1 MITCPKCKTQYDGA
15 ERFCPK
21 DGTRLGT
28 GEVMVS
34 KMPSLSPGS
43 DPLINKIISGRY
55 KVLSQI
61 GEGGMGV
68 VYEAEHIEIEKKV
81 ALKVLRDD
89 FSKRPEV
96 VARFRQ
102 EARSA
107 GKIGNAHIVDVTD
120 FGQLDNGGVY
130 FVMEHLQG
138 RGLNEVIRD
147 ENITVERGVYI
158 VLQIAKALKAAHKM
172 GIVHRDLKPEN
183 VFLVEN
189 DEEKDFVKIL
199 DFGIAKISDR
209 DSEGQ
214 RLTKTGMIFGT
225 PEYMSPEQAA
235 GKTLDHRVDIYALG
249 CIMFEMF
256 TGRVPFDGE
265 TFMAVLTQHMFEPP
279 PELED
284 INPEACVP
292 QEVKAVIYKAM
303 AKDKEDR
310 YSDMIELSEDL
321 ERAML
326 GTGATIRDNSA
337 IWKLADYRMTH
348 GVKEEGE
355 SSRVMSLN
363 TMDLIPIDAETPRKK
378 SGATIVLGVVILL
391 LVGLGAAAYFGGF
404 ISGKMPGDSKEE
416 KVEHVASQIEM
427 KVGDTAENSGSE
439 TEEML
444 STETEKPAQEGVAG
458 DSETAEE
465 KEKIAVKPENT
476 TEKDIVMVTI
486 DSDPEG
492 GTVII
497 EGMGQVCSETPCEV
511 SLEDGVPVEVE
522 IVLNKKSGKMTFTPS
537 DQNKTLRISLY
548 SKTPRRGGR
557 RTPRNDG
564 GRNGSSGSSKTDGD
578 LKIPNIFKN
587 N

>member
-1 MITCPKCKTQYDGA
+1 MITCPKCKTEYDGA

-28 GEVMVS
+28 GEIHAPKV
-34 KMPSLSPGS
+34 PSIAPGK
-43 DPLINKIISGRY
+43 DPLINTVIQGRY
-55 KVLSQI
+55 RVIAQI

-68 VYEAEHIEIEKKV
+68 VYEAEHVEIEKKV

-138 RGLNEVIRD
+138 RGLNDLIRSEVIS
-147 ENITVERGVYI
+147 VERGVYI
-158 VLQIAKALKAAHKM
+158 IVQIARALKAAHRL

-183 VFLVEN
+183 IFLVEN
-189 DEEKDFVKIL
+189 DEERDFVKIL

-256 TGRVPFDGE
+256 TGRVPFEGE
-265 TFMAVLTQHMFEPP
+265 SFMAVLTQHMFEPP
-279 PELED
+279 PPLEE
-284 INPEACVP
+284 INPDIHIPYAV
-292 QEVKAVIYKAM
+292 QEVIYKAM

-310 YSDMIELSEDL
+310 FGDMLELAEAL

-326 GTGATIRDNSA
+326 ESSATLRDNSA
-337 IWKLADYRMTH
+337 MRRLADYRMAH
-348 GVKEEGE
+348 GMADGRE
-355 SSRVMSLN
+355 SSQRIQVPKTSELEAIPVEVGSKN
-363 TMDLIPIDAETPRKK
+363 HTILYVLIGT
-378 SGATIVLGVVILL
+378 VIAG
-391 LVGLGAAAYFGGF
+391 GLGAAVFF
-404 ISGKMPGDSKEE
+404 SGILPIGNR
-416 KVEHVASQIEM
+416 APR
-427 KVGDTAENSGSE
+427 DTAADTTDIGRQVGVSIIDSE
-439 TEEML
+439 SAETKSDNKSSAVLEDTTPNE
-444 STETEKPAQEGVAG
+444 TDTEKRR
-458 DSETAEE
+458 DSETGEE
-465 KEKIAVKPENT
+465 TLEMRLVNVKIESEP
-476 TEKDIVMVTI
+476 
-486 DSDPEG
+486 SG
-492 GTVII
+492 GVVVI
-497 EGMGQVCSETPCEV
+497 EGMGQVCSQTPCEIALEYGV
-511 SLEDGVPVEVE
+511 SVNIEVA
-522 IVLNKKSGKMTFTPS
+522 LNGKRGKMAFTPS
-537 DQNKTLRISLY
+537 DQNKELTIELPMKSV
-548 SKTPRRGGR
+548 KKGGR
-557 RTPRNDG
+557 KNPRNKGDG
-564 GRNGSSGSSKTDGD
+564 KPPGRDDTPKREDD
-578 LKIPNIFKN
+578 LKIPSIFKKN
-587 N
+587 